1 MSAEAVSNLNHA
13 AVVAALQKAS
23 VATGSDFSY
32 LLKTATR
39 ESGLN
44 AGAKSASSSAS
55 GLFQFVEQTWLG
67 LVKEYGP
74 RHGLGSYAAAI
85 SKGAD
90 GRYRADG
97 ADRQAILSLRNDAQ
111 VSALM
116 AGEYVSQCKTR
127 MEGTL
132 GRSVGGGELY
142 AAHFLGADSACRLIR
157 LCETSPDASAAAVFP
172 QAAGANRSVFFHS
185 DGSAKTV
192 REVYDWAAQQPSTNY
207 VAAAP
212 APSSHIELVSAL
224 AGFENSLLASA
235 LLSEPSSADFF
246 GGSTSGAASAGSRPF
261 RLSAMLLDYVAAAQS
276 GATKKADP

>member
-1 MSAEAVSNLNHA
+1 MSAEAVSSLNHA
-13 AVVAALQKAS
+13 AVVAALQRAS
-23 VATGSDFSY
+23 AATGSDFNY

-67 LVKEYGP
+67 LVKEYGA

-85 SKGAD
+85 GKGAD
-90 GRYRADG
+90 GRYHADG

-111 VSALM
+111 VSAMM
-116 AGEYVSQCKTR
+116 AGEYVGQCKAR

-132 GRSVGGGELY
+132 GRTVNGGELY

-157 LCETSPDASAAAVFP
+157 MCEASPDAAAAAVFP
-172 QAAGANRSVFFHS
+172 QAAGANRSVFYRA

-192 REVYDWAAQQPSTNY
+192 REVYDWAAQQPSTGY
-207 VAAAP
+207 AAASP
-212 APSSHIELVSAL
+212 TSASRIEYASAL
-224 AGFENSLLASA
+224 TNYETSLLAGA
-235 LLSEPSSADFF
+235 LLSEPPSDGLF
-246 GGSTSGAASAGSRPF
+246 GGSEVKPF
-261 RLSAMLLDYVAAAQS
+261 NLSSMLLEYVAAAQS
-276 GATKKADP
+276 AKKDGRKE